1 MVDPNPARGMPL
13 PLQRYW
19 LTGKGGAKIRWRMPH
34 DFDRCVR
41 NLRKYFPTNP
51 QGLCNI
57 LHQKAVGAPP
67 GKGHPGSHS
76 ITASMFSAGT
86 MITDRDALVA
96 AQELMDKQPKL
107 GRYTWAG
114 PIAPIGRPTE
124 EPRQARVFEQG
135 ALRHRM
141 LPLPLDWRERVSEGH
156 NGALTVGRQLGI
168 VYGPD
173 HHGLEYAWA
182 WGDYL
187 DEEIIPEARKARYL
201 TEMGV
206 AGASVDPGGRIIGML
221 DPATGATRMA
231 EFTIGGATLVPIP
244 AFSAMRLYVFDA
256 DGDWPDDDPDM
267 SMEGLDHDDDCGC
280 GDKPRAILASGA
292 SFTVN
297 PSGWRGLPLAPRDA
311 VFDND
316 DAVKRITAWANV
328 SAQGAD
334 INKLRRAFMWYDP
347 NLPPTDPT
355 SYRLPVGDVINGE
368 LTLIYH
374 AIYAAAALLSGAHG
388 GLPGINENDRTELR
402 NVISEIYPEMA
413 REFNDA
419 SIRAPWDRSA
429 AEGIQLSA
437 SGWVAPKET
446 DYSLD
451 WAEDQANESPWGS
464 FAAKRAD
471 IEMSA
476 TGSWSAPGEDLLY
489 KDLFAATEPY
499 GDVKYADPGYRDNR
513 KRYPIDTPDHIRAAW
528 AYINVAKN
536 QAEYTD
542 EQVAAIKAK
551 IQAAAKKAGIE
562 ISDDDSDDEMAIS
575 KKRTGRMKSPSRNRY
590 SMDTTFPVEPP
601 AAWFSNPALP
611 ARTPLT
617 VEPNGRVFGHIAA
630 WGECHRDFAGRECVL
645 APKSRKGYEPFHL
658 GTVYTAEG
666 DPVRVGKIVMDT
678 RHADIGLGYTAAAI
692 HYDNTGDEVAVVRAG
707 EDQFGIWVA
716 GAVVPEATPAKV
728 AKLRRSPIS
737 GDWRRVDGNLEL
749 TAALAVNVPAFP
761 VYAMD
766 GEDQLALVAA
776 GTLEPAE
783 VQEPPTGID
792 SSLDLATIIRTTVE
806 DVFTSLQERQQ
817 QDEEHQERLERL
829 RDLLEDEEIYA
840 SRAREAR
847 FSALTAAAQP
857 PEPVP
862 PPLPPQVAPQGQA
875 PAPAPVAPAPADGT
889 PPTWPPDDAKLLEM
903 QMDARYS
910 IIEEPDEEA
919 VTSTGADRQGAASS
933 TGSPAPAPGQ
943 TPPQPQ
949 AQA

>member
-1 MVDPNPARGMPL
+1 MVDPNPARGMPIA
-13 PLQRYW
+13 LQRYW
-19 LTGKGGAKIRWRMPH
+19 LAGKGAAKIRWRMPH

-41 NLRKYFPTNP
+41 NLRKYFPKNP
-51 QGLCNI
+51 EGLCNI

-76 ITASMFSAGT
+76 LTASMFSAGT

-114 PIAPIGRPTE
+114 PIAPVGRPTQ
-124 EPRQARVFEQG
+124 EPRQIRVFESG

-141 LPLPLDWRERVSEGH
+141 LPLPLDWRERSAPGH
-156 NGALTVGRQLGI
+156 TGALTVGRHLGI

-173 HHGLEYAWA
+173 HTGMEYAWA

-187 DEEIIPEARKARYL
+187 DEEIIPEAKKARYL

-206 AGASVDPGGRIIGML
+206 AGASVDPGGRIIGSV
-221 DPATGATRMA
+221 DPETGANRMS

-244 AFSAMRLYVFDA
+244 AFSAMRLYVFDT

-267 SMEGLDHDDDCGC
+267 ALEGVMDGADCGC
-280 GDKPRAILASGA
+280 GELQGPMLGASA

-297 PSGWRGLPLAPRDA
+297 PSGWRGLPLAPRDS

-328 SAQGAD
+328 NAEGAD

-355 SYRLPVGDVINGE
+355 SYRLPVGDIINGE

-388 GLPGINENDRTELR
+388 GLPSIDENDRSELR

-419 SIRAPWDRSA
+419 SIRAPWDRSSQP
-429 AEGIQLSA
+429 GIQ
-437 SGWVAPKET
+437 
-446 DYSLD
+446 
-451 WAEDQANESPWGS
+451 
-464 FAAKRAD
+464 
-471 IEMSA
+471 MSA
-476 TGSWSAPGEDLLY
+476 DT
-489 KDLFAATEPY
+489 FAATEPY
-499 GDVKYADPGYRDNR
+499 GDVKYADPGYRDNK
-513 KRYPIDTPDHIRAAW
+513 KRYPIDTPEHIRAAW
-528 AYINVAKN
+528 SYINMPKN
-536 QAEYTD
+536 QTDYTD
-542 EQVAAIKAK
+542 EQVAQIKGRIK
-551 IQAAAKKAGIE
+551 AAAKKAGIE
-562 ISDDDSDDEMAIS
+562 ISEEMAMS
-575 KKRTGRMKSPSRNRY
+575 EDKPRKKRRREDDTY
-590 SMDTTFPVEPP
+590 SVGLYPVEPP
-601 AAWFSNPALP
+601 AAWFNNPQLP
-611 ARTPLT
+611 TRTPLT

-645 APKSRKGYEPFHL
+645 APRSRKGYEPFHL

-678 RHADIGLGYTAAAI
+678 RHADIGLGYSGAAI
-692 HYDNTGDEVAVVRAG
+692 HYDNTGDEIALVRAG
-707 EDQFGIWVA
+707 EDDYGVWVA
-716 GAVVPEATPAKV
+716 GAVVPEATPQKV

-737 GDWRRVDGNLEL
+737 GDWRRVEGNLEL

-766 GEDQLALVAA
+766 GEEQLALVAA
-776 GTLEPAE
+776 GTIEPTE

-792 SSLDLATIIRTTVE
+792 AGLDLGAIIKSTVE
-806 DVFTSLQERQQ
+806 SVFTSLQEQQ
-817 QDEEHQERLERL
+817 EEDEARQERAARL
-829 RDLLEDEEIYA
+829 ADLVEDHEIYA
-840 SRAREAR
+840 QRARLER

-862 PPLPPQVAPQGQA
+862 SPAVAPQAPVGQA
-875 PAPAPVAPAPADGT
+875 PAPAPAPEAGEAGPQ
-889 PPTWPPDDAKLLEM
+889 TWPPDDAMLLQM

-910 IIEEPDEEA
+910 IIEEPAGDTEA
-919 VTSTGADRQGAASS
+919 VTTDADRQQQ
-933 TGSPAPAPGQ
+933 TTPPAGT
-943 TPPQPQ
+943 TPPQPT

>member
-13 PLQRYW
+13 QLQRYW
-19 LTGKGGAKIRWRMPH
+19 LAGKGAAKIRWGLPH
-34 DFDRCVR
+34 DFNRCVR
-41 NLRKYFPTNP
+41 NLRKHFPKNP
-51 QGLCNI
+51 EGLCNI
-57 LHQKAVGAPP
+57 LHQKALGAPP
-67 GKGHPGSHS
+67 GKGHPGA
-76 ITASMFSAGT
+76 ASMIFSAGI
-86 MITDRDALVA
+86 MVSDLEALTA
-96 AQELMDKQPKL
+96 AQNLMDKQPKL
-107 GRYTWAG
+107 GKYVWAG
-114 PIAPIGRPTE
+114 PLAPIGRPTE
-124 EPRQARVFEQG
+124 EPREIRVFEPG
-135 ALRHRM
+135 ALRHRT
-141 LPLPLDWRERVSEGH
+141 LPLPLDWRERVTRGH
-156 NGALTVGRQLGI
+156 EGALTVGRQLGI

-173 HHGLEYAWA
+173 HHGLDYAWA
-182 WGDYL
+182 WGDFL

-206 AGASVDPGGRIIGML
+206 AGTSVDPGGRIIGSV
-221 DPATGATRMA
+221 DPATGASRMA

-267 SMEGLDHDDDCGC
+267 AMEDHDDADCGC
-280 GDKPRAILASGA
+280 ADKPRAILASGA

-388 GLPGINENDRTELR
+388 GLPGIDENDRTELR

-446 DYSLD
+446 DYSLE

-464 FAAKRAD
+464 FAAQ
-471 IEMSA
+471 
-476 TGSWSAPGEDLLY
+476 
-489 KDLFAATEPY
+489 EPY

-542 EQVAAIKAK
+542 EQVAAIKGK
-551 IQAAAKKAGIE
+551 IKAAAEKAGIE
-562 ISDDDSDDEMAIS
+562 ISDDDGEMAIGG
-575 KKRTGRMKSPSRNRY
+575 KRWRLPELQGNSGRRKPPSRNRY
-590 SMDTTFPVEPP
+590 SMEAHYPVEPP
-601 AAWFSNPALP
+601 RAWFEKPELP

-617 VEPNGRVFGHIAA
+617 VTPEGQVYGHIAA

-678 RHADIGLGYTAAAI
+678 RHADIGLGYTAAAV
-692 HYDNTGDEVAVVRAG
+692 HYDNTGDEAAVVRASDG
-707 EDQFGIWVA
+707 TFGVWVA

-817 QDEEHQERLERL
+817 RDEEHQERLERL

-857 PEPVP
+857 PEPAP